1 MAKKNWKN
9 FFKRKLRQH
18 KKDFNF
24 NLKKIDD
31 VIDFGE
37 KAYKFDGKRWVASK
51 EEDEQ
56 ELEISDSYNVDD
68 PDSFASSKA
77 LRDLSINVDTRI
89 ANLVDSAPTTLN
101 TLNELAAAIG
111 DDKNHVTTMI
121 NLVATKADATLG
133 NVGTLPSSVKSQL
146 KGDTGPKGATGAK
159 GITGAKGDKGLSG
172 TAGSKGDKGNTG
184 SRGSNGSNGATGA
197 TGPKGN
203 TGSTG
208 SKGSNG
214 SNGSTGAKGNN
225 GATGARG
232 AAGSNGST
240 GSRGSTGARGSAGA
254 RGSTGAKGSTGST
267 GAKGSVGAS
276 FSVSGST
283 LYITT

>member
-24 NLKKIDD
+24 NLKKKDD

-37 KAYKFDGKRWVASK
+37 KAYKFDGKRWIASK

-89 ANLVDSAPTTLN
+89 ASLIDSAPTTLN

-121 NLVATKADATLG
+121 NLVATKADATLR
-133 NVGTLPSSVKSQL
+133 NVGSLPSSVKSQL
-146 KGDTGPKGATGAK
+146 KGDTGPKG
-159 GITGAKGDKGLSG
+159 S
-172 TAGSKGDKGNTG
+172 
-184 SRGSNGSNGATGA
+184 
-197 TGPKGN
+197 TGPQGAKGN

-208 SKGSNG
+208 
-214 SNGSTGAKGNN
+214 AKVAMEALGQQ
-225 GATGARG
+225 GQLAQP
-232 AAGSNGST
+232 
-240 GSRGSTGARGSAGA
+240 
-254 RGSTGAKGSTGST
+254 
-267 GAKGSVGAS
+267 VH
-276 FSVSGST
+276 
-283 LYITT
+283 